1 MLWAQER
8 TEEAINSSWGLDMSV
23 KILRC
28 GQRELDL
35 SRPVVMGVLN
45 VTPDSF
51 SDGGQ
56 YFRQN
61 QLSVDVVLR
70 QAEAMVS
77 SGAGVLDVGGESTRP
92 GASPVSVAEEMDR
105 VLPVIEQLN
114 QQFDVVIS
122 LDSSQPLV
130 IEAASKLGIG
140 LINDVRSLMLPGAL
154 EIAANTGLPVCLM
167 HMQGESPATMQLK
180 PEYGDVM
187 ADVLGFL
194 QQQVSRCREAGIS
207 ADQII
212 VDPGFGFGKS
222 LRHNLILLNRLE
234 QLVALGYPVLSGTS
248 RKSMVGQVTGQP
260 VDQRLAGSLAT
271 ALLAVQKGAALIR
284 VHDVAQTVDALN
296 MLEAVCQESWEI

>member
-1 MLWAQER
+1 
-8 TEEAINSSWGLDMSV
+8 MSV

-51 SDGGQ
+51 SDGGK
-56 YFRQN
+56 YFRQS

-70 QAEAMVS
+70 QAEAMVL

-92 GASPVSVAEEMDR
+92 GASPVSVSEEMDR

-122 LDSSQPLV
+122 LDSSQPQV
-130 IEAASKLGIG
+130 IASACKLGIG
-140 LINDVRSLMLPGAL
+140 LINDVRSLALPGAL
-154 EIAANTGLPVCLM
+154 EVAATSGLPVCLM
-167 HMQGESPATMQLK
+167 HMQGDSPATMQLK
-180 PEYGDVM
+180 PEY
-187 ADVLGFL
+187 ADVVEDVIDFL
-194 QQQVSRCREAGIS
+194 QQQVARCQAAGIA
-207 ADQII
+207 ADQILL
-212 VDPGFGFGKS
+212 DPGFGFGKS
-222 LRHNLILLNRLE
+222 LGHNLALLNRLD

-248 RKSMVGQVTGQP
+248 RKSMVGQVTGKP

-271 ALLAVQKGAALIR
+271 VILAVQKGAALIR
-284 VHDVAQTVDALN
+284 VHDVAETVDALN
-296 MLEAVCQESWEI
+296 MLEAVCQEGWES

>member
-1 MLWAQER
+1 
-8 TEEAINSSWGLDMSV
+8 MSV

-51 SDGGQ
+51 SDGGK
-56 YFRQN
+56 YFRQS

-70 QAEAMVS
+70 QAEAMVL

-92 GASPVSVAEEMDR
+92 GASPVSVSEEMDR

-122 LDSSQPLV
+122 LDSSQPQV
-130 IEAASKLGIG
+130 IASACKLGIG
-140 LINDVRSLMLPGAL
+140 LINDVRSLALPGAL
-154 EIAANTGLPVCLM
+154 EVAATSGLPVCLM
-167 HMQGESPATMQLK
+167 HMQGDSPATMQLK
-180 PEYGDVM
+180 PEY
-187 ADVLGFL
+187 ADVVEDVIDFL
-194 QQQVSRCREAGIS
+194 QQQVARCQAAGIA
-207 ADQII
+207 ADQILL
-212 VDPGFGFGKS
+212 DPGFGFGKS
-222 LRHNLILLNRLE
+222 LGHNLALLNRLD

-271 ALLAVQKGAALIR
+271 VILAVQKGAALIR
-284 VHDVAQTVDALN
+284 VHDVAETVDALN
-296 MLEAVCQESWEI
+296 MLEAVCQEGWES